1 MKRRNFLK
9 GLTLAAA
16 GTLVPF
22 HADATGKKTS
32 TEAGQAANP
41 NFTFNKEG
49 KFKILQF
56 TDTHFITGDARAER
70 ALANVREMV
79 EIEKPDL
86 VIHTGDIIYGKPAKE
101 SLRELLSVFSSRG
114 IPFAVTLGNHD
125 EEFGMTRREVYDY
138 VRSLPHNVNTPPKN
152 MHGMSND
159 LITISS
165 GGRVKWAL
173 YLLDTGNQSTDIKLG
188 TYDYLHFDQIS
199 WYREQSQRLREANG
213 GVPVPALAF
222 SHIPVYEHFQA
233 LDDRKKKLT
242 GNWGEAPCPSTINS
256 GFFAQTQE
264 MADVRALISGHDH
277 DNDYVMKWREKYLI
291 YGRYSGGDTVY
302 NNLKPNGCRLFELTD
317 GSDSFRTWIRVSG
330 GGIEQE
336 LLLPE
341 DL

>member
-1 MKRRNFLK
+1 MKRRSFLK

-16 GTLVPF
+16 GTMLPF
-22 HADATGKKTS
+22 Q
-32 TEAGQAANP
+32 AGASGAKGAEKDTQAVNP
-41 NFTFNKEG
+41 DFTFNKNG

-56 TDTHFITGDARAER
+56 TDTHFIAGDARAER
-70 ALANVREMV
+70 ALATVREMV

-86 VIHTGDIIYGKPAKE
+86 VIHTGDIIYGKPARE
-101 SLRELLSVFSSRG
+101 SLQELLSVFSSRG

-125 EEFGMTRREVYDY
+125 EEFGLTRHEVFEV
-138 VRSLPHNVNTPPKN
+138 VRSLPHNVNTPTKN
-152 MHGMSND
+152 LHGESNE

-165 GGRVKWAL
+165 DGRVKWAL
-173 YLLDTGNQSTDIKLG
+173 YLLDTGNQSTDIKIG
-188 TYDYLHFDQIS
+188 TYDYLHLDQIA
-199 WYREQSQRLREANG
+199 WYREQSLRLREVNG

-222 SHIPVYEHFQA
+222 SHIPIYEHFQA
-233 LDDRKKKLT
+233 LDDRKKKLK

-317 GSDSFRTWIRVSG
+317 GSDSFRTWIRLSG
-330 GGIEQE
+330 GAVDQE
-336 LLLPE
+336 LLLPN